1 MKKIFSTSIAL
12 LLFISNLGLA
22 MNTHFCGGEA
32 VETSVT
38 LGLDNLNCGM
48 ASMEEPCEN
57 NQQQVKS
64 EACCDNTHNILQID
78 EDYEFNSAQINLNPI
93 FITAL
98 IHSFVQPLIFSE
110 QKHIQYKAYEPPIP
124 NKDVQVL
131 FQTFLI

>member
-1 MKKIFSTSIAL
+1 MKKIFSTLLAL

-64 EACCDNTHNILQID
+64 ESCCENQHDILQID
-78 EDYEFNSAQINLNPI
+78 EDFEFNSAPINLNPI

-98 IHSFVQPLIFSE
+98 IHSFVQPLTFFE
-110 QKHIQYKAYEPPIP
+110 QKHIQYKAYDPPIP
-124 NKDVQVL
+124 SKDVQVL
-131 FQTFLI
+131 YQAFLI